1 MQTQIQCPQCGSPF
15 VAEVQQ
21 IVDAQRTPQLKEML
35 LAGALNV
42 AQCPQ
47 CSYTTRLASP
57 IMYHDSEHEMLIVH
71 VPMELGWSMTEQERQ
86 IGRMAKSIT
95 DSLPPEQFKA
105 YLLQPKTIMTMQTFM
120 EQVYGT
126 EGITPEMINRQ
137 KDQAQLMQELVTAD
151 KLTQISMIQ
160 SKVDLIDET
169 FFAMLQSNLQMLEQN
184 PAPEANNQFIKL
196 TNLQARLLTS
206 TEIGKKLEAQ
216 QLALSKFQQAV
227 QKQGGLTYEIFLDHL
242 IENDGNEAV
251 QNSIMQLGHQAIRYE
266 LFTLLTDR
274 IEKSPEPEATKLT
287 DLRER
292 LLTVYEQMEAQAK
305 EAMATAKETLD
316 LLLAGTDP
324 NQAIQQNIGRI
335 DEPFMQYLAA
345 QLQAA
350 ESENNTALIEK
361 LQPIY
366 AAIMAE
372 AENQLPPEVR
382 LINAL
387 VAANDESQMQQVINQ
402 IPAEA
407 RPEIKQMIGSV
418 IERAAAENPEVAQK
432 LQSALALM

>member
-1 MQTQIQCPQCGSPF
+1 
-15 VAEVQQ
+15 
-21 IVDAQRTPQLKEML
+21 
-35 LAGALNV
+35 
-42 AQCPQ
+42 
-47 CSYTTRLASP
+47 
-57 IMYHDSEHEMLIVH
+57 
-71 VPMELGWSMTEQERQ
+71 
-86 IGRMAKSIT
+86 MA
-95 DSLPPEQFKA
+95 
-105 YLLQPKTIMTMQTFM
+105 
-120 EQVYGT
+120 
-126 EGITPEMINRQ
+126 
-137 KDQAQLMQELVTAD
+137 
-151 KLTQISMIQ
+151 
-160 SKVDLIDET
+160 
-169 FFAMLQSNLQMLEQN
+169 
-184 PAPEANNQFIKL
+184 
-196 TNLQARLLTS
+196 
-206 TEIGKKLEAQ
+206 
-216 QLALSKFQQAV
+216 
-227 QKQGGLTYEIFLDHL
+227 
-242 IENDGNEAV
+242 
-251 QNSIMQLGHQAIRYE
+251 
-266 LFTLLTDR
+266 
-274 IEKSPEPEATKLT
+274 
-287 DLRER
+287 
-292 LLTVYEQMEAQAK
+292 

-324 NQAIQQNIGRI
+324 KQAIQQNIGRI

>member
-1 MQTQIQCPQCGSPF
+1 MQTQIQCPQCGTPF
-15 VAEVQQ
+15 AAEIQQ
-21 IVDAQRTPQLKEML
+21 IIDAQRTPQLKEML

-47 CSYTTRLASP
+47 CGNTSRLAAP

-71 VPMELGWSMTEQERQ
+71 VPMEMGWSMTEQERQ
-86 IGRMAKSIT
+86 IGRMAKAIT

-105 YLLQPKTIMTMQTFM
+105 YLLQPKTIITMQTFM

-137 KDQAQLMQELVTAD
+137 KEQAQLMQELITAD
-151 KLTQISMIQ
+151 KLAQISTIQ
-160 SKVDLIDET
+160 AKKDLIDET

-184 PAPEANNQFIKL
+184 PAPEANKQFITL
-196 TNLQARLLTS
+196 TNLQARLFTS
-206 TEIGKKLEAQ
+206 TETGKKLEAQ
-216 QLALSKFQQAV
+216 QLALGKFQQAV

-251 QNSIMQLGHQAIRYE
+251 QSSIMQMGHQAIRYE
-266 LFTLLTDR
+266 LFTMLTDR
-274 IEKSPEPEATKLT
+274 IEKSSGTEAENLT
-287 DLRER
+287 NLRER

-316 LLLAGTDP
+316 MLMAAPDP
-324 NQAIQQNIGRI
+324 KQAVQQNVGRI
-335 DEPFMQYLAA
+335 DEPFMQFLAA

-366 AAIMAE
+366 TAIMAE
-372 AENQLPPEVR
+372 AENQMPPEVR

-387 VAANDESQMQQVINQ
+387 VAANDDSQMQQVIAQ

-407 RPEIKQMIGSV
+407 KPEIKQMIGSV

-432 LQSALALM
+432 LQNALALM